1 MIINEG
7 QSIVIYNL
15 SHDSHSGIIKANS
28 TFELKENTLIMD
40 NDYLC
45 CVESISENKNGIAI
59 IKVYEQDAVVIKGDY
74 IYKTMSDA
82 Y

>member
-7 QSIVIYNL
+7 QKVIIYNL
-15 SHDSHSGIIKANS
+15 SHDSHSGLITVNS
-28 TFELKENTLIMD
+28 TFELKENTLVMD

-45 CVESISENKNGIAI
+45 CVESVELNKNGLIIA
-59 IKVYEQDAVVIKGDY
+59 KVYEQDAVVIKGDY
-74 IYKTMSDA
+74 IYKSMSDA